1 MENSTTTGAALPA
14 KTQRERRTS
23 GGRSSPLGAVHC
35 TDMTRSAKNSRQPR
49 LPKMGRHSSGQA
61 RVTLNGKVHY
71 LGAFGSPEAHQR
83 YAELIQHWLDGGRRP
98 LHTALHPAQV
108 TLTVRD
114 VFAHYRTWI
123 VTTGRYTKNGAPTPQ
138 RGLIERSLTGFEEFA
153 GNLRLAQL
161 TEAVIVQWRDRIEL
175 NRKLTRGG
183 VNRKVQMLLG
193 ALRWAKTRGLLPKT
207 VWADCRDVEPLK
219 KGECGNRR
227 ERLRSR
233 RAVTLD
239 EVEKVANACSCRH
252 VAAMLRVQALIGCR
266 PGEIAAMRW
275 EDIDKTP
282 VVVDGV
288 TLWTYR
294 VAEAAS
300 KTAHHGRSIRYAIPP
315 RAQAILAE
323 FQGFPTMLVFSP
335 AQSMAERGRSRKTAP
350 AFGPKWTA
358 RAYRN
363 AVIRACAAA
372 GVAYLTPHEIRHGAI
387 TRAAEQHGVLA
398 AQRLANHSSAATT
411 ARYLHTT
418 DDDVYRVAA
427 RIG

>member
-1 MENSTTTGAALPA
+1 METSTTTGAARPPRSR
-14 KTQRERRTS
+14 RERRTS
-23 GGRSSPLGAVHC
+23 GDRSLPLGALHC
-35 TDMTRSAKNSRQPR
+35 TGMTHSAKNTRQPR
-49 LPKMGRHSSGQA
+49 LPRMGRHSSGQA

-71 LGAFGSPEAHQR
+71 LGVYGSPEAHQR
-83 YAELIQHWLDGGRRP
+83 YGELIQQWLAGGRRP
-98 LHTALHPAQV
+98 LHTLPHPGQV

-114 VFAHYRTWI
+114 LFEHYRTWI
-123 VTTGRYTKNGAPTPQ
+123 VTTGRYTKNGAATPQ

-153 GNLRLAQL
+153 GNLRVTQL

-207 VWADCRDVEPLK
+207 VWADCHDIEPLK

-227 ERLRSR
+227 ERLRAR

-239 EVEKVANACSCRH
+239 EVEKVAAACSCRH
-252 VAAMLRVQALIGCR
+252 VAAMLRVQALVGCR
-266 PGEIAAMRW
+266 PGEVAAMRW
-275 EDIDKTP
+275 ADIDRTP
-282 VVVDGV
+282 VIIDGV

-300 KTAHHGRSIRYAIPP
+300 KTAHHGRSTSYPIPP

-323 FQGFPTMLVFSP
+323 FQAFPTALIFSP

-363 AVIRACAAA
+363 AVVRACAAA
-372 GVAYLTPHEIRHGAI
+372 GVAYFTPHEVRHGAI

-418 DDDVYRVAA
+418 DDDAYRVAA

>member
-1 MENSTTTGAALPA
+1 METSTTTGAARPPRPR
-14 KTQRERRTS
+14 RERRTS
-23 GGRSSPLGAVHC
+23 GDRSSPLGALHC
-35 TDMTRSAKNSRQPR
+35 AGTTRSAKNKRQVK

-61 RVTLNGKVHY
+61 RITLNGKVHY

-83 YAELIQHWLDGGRRP
+83 YGELIQQWLDGGRRP
-98 LHTALHPAQV
+98 LHTQPHPGQV
-108 TLTVRD
+108 TVTVRD
-114 VFAHYRTWI
+114 LFEQYRTWI
-123 VTTGRYTKNGAPTPQ
+123 VTTGRYTKNGATTPQ
-138 RGLIERSLTGFEEFA
+138 RGLIERSLTSFEDFA
-153 GNLRLAQL
+153 GHMRATQL

-193 ALRWAKTRGLLPKT
+193 ALRWAKTRGLLPKA
-207 VWADCRDVEPLK
+207 VWADCRDIEPLK

-227 ERLRSR
+227 ERLRVR
-233 RAVTLD
+233 RAVTLE
-239 EVEKVANACSCRH
+239 EVEKVAAACTCRH
-252 VAAMLRVQALIGCR
+252 VAAMLRVQALVGCR
-266 PGEIAAMRW
+266 PGEVAGMRW
-275 EDIDKTP
+275 ADIDKTP
-282 VVVDGV
+282 VVVDDV
-288 TLWTYR
+288 PLWTYR
-294 VAEAAS
+294 VADPVA
-300 KTAHHGRSIRYAIPP
+300 KTAHHGRSISYAIPP

-323 FQGFPTMLVFSP
+323 FPAFPTALIFSP
-335 AQSMAERGRSRKTAP
+335 AQSIAERGRSRKTAP

-363 AVIRACAAA
+363 AVVRACVAA
-372 GVAYLTPHEIRHGAI
+372 GVAYFTPHEVRHGAI

-418 DDDVYRVAA
+418 DDDAYRVAA